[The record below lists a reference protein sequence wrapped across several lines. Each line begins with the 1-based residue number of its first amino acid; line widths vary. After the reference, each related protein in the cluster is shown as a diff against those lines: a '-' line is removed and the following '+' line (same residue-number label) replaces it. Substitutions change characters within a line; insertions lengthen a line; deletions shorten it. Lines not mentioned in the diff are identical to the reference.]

1 MVETQ
6 EILIKKIE
14 EKARLICK
22 HSLEMALVVGS
33 KGVHLGSGN
42 SMAEIMATLYTV
54 IMRRNLKILY
64 GLTVSLFCI
73 ILSQLVV

>member
-14 EKARLICK
+14 EKARLIRK
-22 HSLEMALVVGS
+22 HSLEMALVAGS

-54 IMRRNLKILY
+54 IMRHNPKDPTWPDSISFLY
-64 GLTVSLFCI
+64 YC
-73 ILSQLVV
+73 